1 MSLLEQIKLATLEL
15 RKAKHP
21 LAALG
26 QTVIGEAEMI
36 GKNDGNRPVTD
47 TEVMSRVKKFL
58 TGVDDTIK
66 LVKHPDALAGL
77 HAEKAWLEG
86 WLPKQMDR
94 DQLTATMQAIVIG
107 LKQAQVAKIDVGAVM
122 KELKARFDG
131 QYDGK
136 MAASVAKEI
145 LT

>member
-15 RKAKHP
+15 RKVKHP

-36 GKNDGNRPVTD
+36 GKNDGNRQVTD
-47 TEVMSRVKKFL
+47 SEVMSRVKKFL

-66 LVKHPDALAGL
+66 LVKHPEALAGL
-77 HAEKAWLEG
+77 QAEKAWLEG
-86 WLPKQMDR
+86 WLPKQFTEE
-94 DQLTATMQAIVIG
+94 QLQQVLGSIKTEITAGPKDMGKMLQL
-107 LKQAQVAKIDVGAVM
+107 LKS
-122 KELKARFDG
+122 RFDG

-136 MAASVAKEI
+136 LAATVAKA
-145 LT
+145 LLS